1 LTNNEKCITDYI
13 IKLMY
18 NLVVGWKRKE
28 EERKKGGR
36 KGVM

>member
-1 LTNNEKCITDYI
+1 MKKCITDYI
-13 IKLMY
+13 IKLIMY